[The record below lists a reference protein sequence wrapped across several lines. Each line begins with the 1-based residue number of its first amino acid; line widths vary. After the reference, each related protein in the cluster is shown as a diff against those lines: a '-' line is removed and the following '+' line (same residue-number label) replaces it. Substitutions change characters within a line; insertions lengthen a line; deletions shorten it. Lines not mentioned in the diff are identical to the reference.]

1 MTEEQFNIRPDV
13 LRDEYTPLE
22 VSTLAARNEMPDKPM
37 SYVNW
42 LLWYML
48 RDIYNEFTAGT
59 LTKEQGAARK
69 KQAMDIYE
77 KECEYLCRTMATC
90 DRMAALW
97 RGIESASTAY
107 RKERSLENADKLMEV
122 VYGFV

>member
-1 MTEEQFNIRPDV
+1 MTEEQFKIRKN
-13 LRDEYTPLE
+13 LLQDEYTPLE

-69 KQAMDIYE
+69 KQAIDIYND
-77 KECEYLCRTMATC
+77 ECEYLGRMMEMY
-90 DRMAALW
+90 DRMAELW
-97 RGIESASTAY
+97 KGIEAEASAY
-107 RKERSLENADKLMEV
+107 RKDRTLENADALMKV
-122 VYGFV
+122 VYGFI